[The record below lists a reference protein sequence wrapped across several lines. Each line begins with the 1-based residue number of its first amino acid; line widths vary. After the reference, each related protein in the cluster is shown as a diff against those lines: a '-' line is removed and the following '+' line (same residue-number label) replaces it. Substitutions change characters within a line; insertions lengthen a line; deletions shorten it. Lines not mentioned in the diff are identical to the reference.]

1 MLYLHLAWR
10 NLWRNKRRTLISVG
24 SIVFAVMF
32 ALITR
37 SMQLGSYAHMIQ
49 NVVRLSTGYM
59 QVHADKFWTKQS
71 IDLAFSDEQSFKNR
85 IAEIPHVTD
94 LIPRLQT
101 FTLAASTNT
110 TRGALVSGID
120 PLAEDRMNGLRGKLV
135 AGAYPGV
142 ADSTVLIAEGL
153 ARYLGLGVGDT
164 VVLYGQG
171 YHGATAAEKFV
182 IGGIVRFPMLDLNS
196 SMVYLA
202 LPCAQRL
209 FGMPG
214 LINSLSVMLDHPRHQ
229 QEVLAAVQAVLGDGF
244 EVMSWQEMMPE
255 VVQGIEVDNAG
266 GVIMILILYIII
278 GFGIFGT
285 IMMMTLER
293 RREFG
298 VLIAVGMSR
307 VRLVLVAL
315 AESVMLS
322 LLGVFVGTILSVPL
336 LTYAYYNP
344 IRLSGEAADA
354 MVQFGF
360 EPILP
365 FSLAPSL
372 FVSQMVIIL
381 AMALVCTAYPV
392 LVIRR
397 LEPVSAM
404 RT

>member
-10 NLWRNKRRTLISVG
+10 NLWRNKRRTFISIG

-37 SMQLGSYAHMIQ
+37 SMQLGSYNSMIR
-49 NVVRLSTGYM
+49 NVVRLSTGYI
-59 QVHADKFWTKQS
+59 QVHAVKFWEKRS
-71 IDLAFSDEQSFKNR
+71 IDLAFADGQFLRNR

-94 LIPRLQT
+94 LIPRLQN
-101 FTLAASTNT
+101 FTLAASTNA

-120 PLAEDRMNGLRGKLV
+120 PIAEDRMSGLRGKLV
-135 AGAYPGV
+135 DGAYLDA
-142 ADSTVLIAEGL
+142 ADSTVLLAEGL
-153 ARYLGLGVGDT
+153 ARYLGLGVRDT
-164 VVLYGQG
+164 VVVYGQG
-171 YHGATAAEKFV
+171 YHGVTAAEKFV
-182 IGGIVRFPMLDLNS
+182 IGGIVHFPMPDLNS
-196 SMVYLA
+196 SMIYLA
-202 LPCAQRL
+202 LPSAQRL

-214 LINSLSVMLDHPRHQ
+214 MINSLSIMLDHPGNQ
-229 QEVLAAVQAVLGDGF
+229 QAALEAVEVTLGDEF
-244 EVMSWQEMMPE
+244 EAMSWQEMMPE

-298 VLIAVGMSR
+298 VLIALGMKR
-307 VRLVLVAL
+307 ARLGFVTL

-322 LLGVFVGTILSVPL
+322 FVGVFGGTIISVPL
-336 LTYAYYNP
+336 LMYAYYNP
-344 IRLSGEAADA
+344 IRLSGEAAQA
-354 MVQFGF
+354 MEQFGF

-365 FSLAPSL
+365 FSLSPSL
-372 FVSQMVIIL
+372 FVSQVVIIL
-381 AMALVCTAYPV
+381 AIALICTAYPV

-404 RT
+404 HT

>member
-10 NLWRNKRRTLISVG
+10 NLWRNKRRTFISVG
-24 SIVFAVMF
+24 SIVFAVIF

-37 SMQLGSYAHMIQ
+37 SMQLGSYTYMIR
-49 NVVRLSTGYM
+49 NVVRLSTGYI
-59 QVHADKFWTKQS
+59 QVHAKTFWEKQS
-71 IDLAFSDEQSFKNR
+71 IDLAFADGQSLRKQ
-85 IAEIPHVTD
+85 IAGIPHVTD
-94 LIPRLQT
+94 LIPRLQS
-101 FTLAASTNT
+101 FTLAASTNA

-135 AGAYPGV
+135 DGTYLGA
-142 ADSTVLIAEGL
+142 ADSTVLLAEGL
-153 ARYLGLGVGDT
+153 ARYLGLVTGDT

-171 YHGATAAEKFV
+171 YHGVTAAEKFV
-182 IGGIVRFPMLDLNS
+182 IGGIVRYPMPDLNS
-196 SMVYLA
+196 SMIYLT
-202 LPCAQRL
+202 LPSAQRL

-214 LINSLSVMLDHPRHQ
+214 MINSLSIMLDHPND
-229 QEVLAAVQAVLGDGF
+229 QEPALKAVRASLGDGF

-298 VLIAVGMSR
+298 VLIAVGMKR
-307 VRLVLVAL
+307 FRLGLMAL

-322 LLGVFVGTILSVPL
+322 LLGVFWGTMISLPL

-344 IRLSGEAADA
+344 IRLTGEAAQA
-354 MVQFGF
+354 MEQFGF
-360 EPILP
+360 EPLLP

-372 FVSQMVIIL
+372 FVSQIVVIL
-381 AMALVCTAYPV
+381 AIALVCTAYPV

-404 RT
+404 HT

>member
-10 NLWRNKRRTLISVG
+10 NLWRNKRRTFISVG
-24 SIVFAVMF
+24 SIVFAVIF

-37 SMQLGSYAHMIQ
+37 SMQLGSYTYMIR
-49 NVVRLSTGYM
+49 NVVRLSTGYI
-59 QVHADKFWTKQS
+59 QVHTDRFWEKQS
-71 IDLAFSDEQSFKNR
+71 IDLAFADEQSLRNR
-85 IAEIPHVTD
+85 VAAVPHVTD

-101 FTLAASTNT
+101 FTLAASRNA

-120 PLAEDRMNGLRGKLV
+120 PIAEDRMNGLRGKVVKGSYLDS
-135 AGAYPGV
+135 
-142 ADSTVLIAEGL
+142 ADSTVLLAEGL
-153 ARYLGLGVGDT
+153 ARYLGLAVGDT

-171 YHGATAAEKFV
+171 YHGVTAAGKFV
-182 IGGIVRFPMLDLNS
+182 ISGIVHYPMPDLNS
-196 SMVYLA
+196 SMVYLV
-202 LPCAQRL
+202 LPSAQRL

-214 LINSLSVMLDHPRHQ
+214 MINSLSIMLDHPNHQ
-229 QEVLAAVQAVLGDGF
+229 EAALAAVRVTLGKGF
-244 EVMSWQEMMPE
+244 EAMSWQEMMPE

-266 GVIMILILYIII
+266 GIIMILILYIII

-298 VLIAVGMSR
+298 VLIAVGMKR
-307 VRLVLVAL
+307 FRLGLMTL

-322 LLGVFVGTILSVPL
+322 LLGVFWGTVISVPL

-344 IRLSGEAADA
+344 IRLTGEAADA
-354 MVQFGF
+354 MEQFGF
-360 EPILP
+360 EPLLP

-372 FVSQMVIIL
+372 FVSQVVVIL
-381 AMALVCTAYPV
+381 AIALVCTAYPV

-404 RT
+404 HT